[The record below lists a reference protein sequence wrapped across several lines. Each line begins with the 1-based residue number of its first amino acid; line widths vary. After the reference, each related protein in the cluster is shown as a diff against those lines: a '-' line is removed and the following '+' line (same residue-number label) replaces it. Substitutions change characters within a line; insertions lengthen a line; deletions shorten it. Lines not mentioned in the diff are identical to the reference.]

1 MLRDS
6 GCKLSCG
13 YAQAENNWWQKMTS
27 LAASH
32 WLSSK
37 MFYCYL
43 LLFYV
48 FKNHFYFAN
57 VFYSKQR
64 CRSSL
69 QTLKISTR
77 NNFEKKEQNN
87 IFLWIIYLKNYITL
101 SIPHFQA
108 FLHSR
113 QLSEIMV
120 IKPQISVLYFE
131 LVKQRLGM
139 WVGHNID
146 NKVMQRL
153 QTFLR
158 YKYYY

>member
-48 FKNHFYFAN
+48 LKPFSFTN
-57 VFYSKQR
+57 VFYFKQR

-146 NKVMQRL
+146 NKVTQRL